1 MDLFDFI
8 NPASSLSIDLMENE
22 TYDKIISNW
31 SEFINCL
38 PSDDDKQ
45 LLLKIISICYFKYQK
60 SIKAYGI
67 SDYEL
72 FTALLMSILINQQI
86 QIDSMKHE

>member
-8 NPASSLSIDLMENE
+8 NPISSSHLEDE

-31 SEFINCL
+31 NEFIDCL

-45 LLLKIISICYFKYQK
+45 VLLKIISKCYFKYQK
-60 SIKAYGI
+60 SLKAYGV

-72 FTALLMSILINQQI
+72 SNGLLMSILIDQQI
-86 QIDSMKHE
+86 QIDGLKNK